1 MARSPRFEWDPLPDF
16 LDRRRHGSS
25 SAEVV
30 SVFVDH
36 HSLLIDDHDHFHGA
50 DRFALLGLSSSL
62 RVLFICHCDRAKGG
76 VGRLISAGKASRKEQ
91 IKCVVRL
98 ES

>member
-1 MARSPRFEWDPLPDF
+1 M
-16 LDRRRHGSS
+16 
-25 SAEVV
+25 
-30 SVFVDH
+30 FVDH

-91 IKCVVRL
+91 IKRVVRL